1 MLDIAIIGAGELGGA
16 LAHTLATRDIAG
28 TIRLVD
34 EIGRVAEGTA
44 LDIMQSAPTAGFAA
58 SVSGASDVT
67 SAAGAAVIVIAD
79 RVGTGEWQ
87 GDEGWLLL
95 KRLSY
100 LSADSVVVCAGA
112 AQRELVERGVR
123 ELGYARARLFG
134 SAPEAL
140 AGAVRALV
148 ALETN
153 GSPRDVALTILGVPP
168 AHVVVP
174 WEEVTI
180 GGFAATRVLDEPT
193 RRRMAARVEPLW
205 PPGPRALA
213 SAAAKAVAGLLGQS
227 RQIVAAF
234 VAPDDT
240 GGRRNRAA
248 ALPVR
253 LGPEGIVRVE
263 LPSLSVHD
271 RVALDNAMLL

>member
-1 MLDIAIIGAGELGGA
+1 MLDIAIIGAGELGGSLARA
-16 LAHTLATRDIAG
+16 LATGDVAG

-34 EIGRVAEGTA
+34 ETGRVAEGTA
-44 LDIMQSAPTAGFAA
+44 LDIMQSAPITGFAA
-58 SVSGASDVT
+58 RLSGTTDVT

-79 RVGTGEWQ
+79 RPGAGEWQ
-87 GDEGWLLL
+87 GDEGRLLL
-95 KRLSY
+95 KRLSH
-100 LSADSVVVCAGA
+100 LSAGSVVVCAGA
-112 AQRELVERGVR
+112 AQRDLVECGVR
-123 ELGYARARLFG
+123 DLGYARERLFG

-153 GSPRDVALTILGVPP
+153 GSPKDVALTVLGVPP
-168 AHVVVP
+168 NHVVVP

-193 RRRMAARVEPLW
+193 RRRMTARVGPLW

-213 SAAAKAVAGLLGQS
+213 SAAAKAVGGVLGRS
-227 RQIVAAF
+227 RQLTVAF

-240 GGRRNRAA
+240 GGRRHRAA

-253 LGPEGIVRVE
+253 LGSEGIVRVE

-271 RVALDNAMLL
+271 QVALDNAMLL